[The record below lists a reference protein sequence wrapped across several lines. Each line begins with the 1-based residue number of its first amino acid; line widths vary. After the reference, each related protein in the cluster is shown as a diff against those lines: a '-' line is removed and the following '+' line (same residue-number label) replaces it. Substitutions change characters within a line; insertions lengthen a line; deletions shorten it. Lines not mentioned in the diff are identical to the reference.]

1 MFDLDNFREIWSTIK
16 RNKLRTF
23 LTGFS
28 VSWGIFML
36 IVLLAAGNGLKNGII
51 YNFRNISMNYVNV
64 WTRYTTKPW
73 QGMPTN
79 RAISF
84 RQNDLDDLK
93 RDFKEVEYCSASIN
107 HSDTITY
114 NKEYFTGQTEGVMP
128 DHAIINYINVKS
140 NNGRFINE
148 ADVKMMRK
156 VIVLSPRMAEVLF
169 RGKNALGEYVRC
181 GSFMFQV
188 VGTYED
194 ENNSNNSPAYI
205 PFSVAQQLYNK
216 GYGFGS
222 LNFTLKGVNTEAEN
236 EAFEEKLRGWMARRH
251 QFDPTD
257 ENAIGMWNLGSEFR
271 SFNTMMAGIN
281 LFIWIIGIGTLMA
294 GIVGVS
300 NIMLITVRE
309 RTKEFGIRKAIGAK
323 PSSILMLIIT
333 ESIMVT
339 AVFGYIG
346 MIMGI
351 GLTEM
356 INYGM
361 ETAQAAQSAVE
372 SSNTVGGNVSTFR
385 DPTVNISIA
394 ISSTILIIVAGV
406 LAGYFPARKAV
417 KIPAVEAMRA
427 E

>member
-1 MFDLDNFREIWSTIK
+1 MILGFLIAFLLFKNLDTSIFTSNIANIK
-16 RNKLRTF
+16 GTLEENHINYLF
-23 LTGFS
+23 LHFIIIS
-28 VSWGIFML
+28 F
-36 IVLLAAGNGLKNGII
+36 LLASSLIMIGIILFLGYFIFESASISFSLLSFYQTFKIKGLFYGII
-51 YNFRNISMNYVNV
+51 YN
-64 WTRYTTKPW
+64 
-73 QGMPTN
+73 
-79 RAISF
+79 
-84 RQNDLDDLK
+84 
-93 RDFKEVEYCSASIN
+93 
-107 HSDTITY
+107 
-114 NKEYFTGQTEGVMP
+114 
-128 DHAIINYINVKS
+128 IINKLIFIICITLIFKKINVKS

-236 EAFEEKLRGWMARRH
+236 DAFEEKFRGWMARRH

>member
-1 MFDLDNFREIWSTIK
+1 
-16 RNKLRTF
+16 
-23 LTGFS
+23 
-28 VSWGIFML
+28 ML
-36 IVLLAAGNGLKNGII
+36 WAK
-51 YNFRNISMNYVNV
+51 
-64 WTRYTTKPW
+64 
-73 QGMPTN
+73 
-79 RAISF
+79 
-84 RQNDLDDLK
+84 
-93 RDFKEVEYCSASIN
+93 
-107 HSDTITY
+107 
-114 NKEYFTGQTEGVMP
+114 
-128 DHAIINYINVKS
+128 
-140 NNGRFINE
+140 
-148 ADVKMMRK
+148 
-156 VIVLSPRMAEVLF
+156 
-169 RGKNALGEYVRC
+169 GEYVRC

-222 LNFTLKGVNTEAEN
+222 LNFTLKGVNTVAEN
-236 EAFEEKLRGWMARRH
+236 DAFEERFRVWMARRH

-271 SFNTMMAGIN
+271 SFNTMMAGIS

-351 GLTEM
+351 GLTEL

-361 ETAQAAQSAVE
+361 EAAQATQVAVE
-372 SSNTVGGNVSTFR
+372 SNDPVGNISTFR

-394 ISSTILIIVAGV
+394 VSATVLIVVAGV

-417 KIPAVEAMRA
+417 KIPAVEAMRI
-427 E
+427 EN